1 MTQFYG
7 TLTPEKTEREEKN
20 MQLVRKGAGEC
31 MVLLEND
38 GVLPLK
44 KIGKIALYGAG
55 ARHTIKGGTGSGDVN
70 SREVINIEQGLVDA
84 GFTITTNAWLD
95 AYAKMLKTAKAAHQA
110 EINRLAEENHQP
122 PFIIE
127 FERPFKEPDLQ
138 AITEEDVKASD
149 TDTAILVIARNSGEG
164 ADRWNK
170 KGDYL
175 LNDGEVK
182 ALEFLGAHY
191 EKTIVLLNIGGVID
205 ATVIKETAGLNAVLL
220 TGQLG
225 NSGGLSVADVLTG
238 KQVPSGKLTDTWAKA
253 YSDYPSSEGFSHN
266 NGNIDDEYYTDG
278 IYVGYRY
285 FDTRQVPV
293 LFPFGHGLSYTDFAF
308 RDLDVRQVD
317 DEIRVTFTVEN
328 IGDCA
333 GKAVAQVYLGLE
345 GTGEDRPAK
354 ELKGF
359 AKVELDAGEFRE
371 VTVAM
376 PAAKALRYWSNES
389 GAYALAPEASVF
401 VGESVEDIRLSGR
414 VA

>member
-1 MTQFYG
+1 M
-7 TLTPEKTEREEKN
+7 
-20 MQLVRKGAGEC
+20 
-31 MVLLEND
+31 
-38 GVLPLK
+38 
-44 KIGKIALYGAG
+44 
-55 ARHTIKGGTGSGDVN
+55 
-70 SREVINIEQGLVDA
+70 
-84 GFTITTNAWLD
+84 
-95 AYAKMLKTAKAAHQA
+95 
-110 EINRLAEENHQP
+110 
-122 PFIIE
+122 
-127 FERPFKEPDLQ
+127 
-138 AITEEDVKASD
+138 KASD

-285 FDTRQVPV
+285 FDT
-293 LFPFGHGLSYTDFAF
+293 FGIEPQYCFGYGKGYTDFAIEEAKAAIEGSG
-308 RDLDVRQVD
+308 VKVTAKVTNTGKEYAGKEVVQVYVSAPED
-317 DEIRVTFTVEN
+317 ALEKPYQELKAYKKTALLAPGEAETVELTFALKDMASYSEKEAAWILEPGEYVIRVGNKVIFN
-328 IGDCA
+328 RKKG
-333 GKAVAQVYLGLE
+333 GK
-345 GTGEDRPAK
+345 
-354 ELKGF
+354 
-359 AKVELDAGEFRE
+359 
-371 VTVAM
+371 
-376 PAAKALRYWSNES
+376 
-389 GAYALAPEASVF
+389 
-401 VGESVEDIRLSGR
+401 
-414 VA
+414 

>member
-1 MTQFYG
+1 MAEIFAS
-7 TLTPEKTEREEKN
+7 KTAEIEEREVIN
-20 MQLVRKGAGEC
+20 AQISRKLAGEC

-182 ALEFLGAHY
+182 ALEFLGTHY

-220 TGQLG
+220 TGQDGVAQTVAAAVGVQLG
-225 NSGGLSVADVLTG
+225 LGGLPAGVPDRAAVVDVDAVAVHIQWGVVVAVAGDAA
-238 KQVPSGKLTDTWAKA
+238 QPSI
-253 YSDYPSSEGFSHN
+253 P
-266 NGNIDDEYYTDG
+266 I
-278 IYVGYRY
+278 
-285 FDTRQVPV
+285 
-293 LFPFGHGLSYTDFAF
+293 
-308 RDLDVRQVD
+308 
-317 DEIRVTFTVEN
+317 
-328 IGDCA
+328 
-333 GKAVAQVYLGLE
+333 KAVAAAGVGHEAEKVLAAQIVDPRQGRARGVDHVFPVCIIKMSEFHKICSSFAENRKRAATIRKAKTIENAPQRERERLRCFKHSRFHAEMQGGL
-345 GTGEDRPAK
+345 
-354 ELKGF
+354 
-359 AKVELDAGEFRE
+359 
-371 VTVAM
+371 
-376 PAAKALRYWSNES
+376 
-389 GAYALAPEASVF
+389 
-401 VGESVEDIRLSGR
+401 
-414 VA
+414 